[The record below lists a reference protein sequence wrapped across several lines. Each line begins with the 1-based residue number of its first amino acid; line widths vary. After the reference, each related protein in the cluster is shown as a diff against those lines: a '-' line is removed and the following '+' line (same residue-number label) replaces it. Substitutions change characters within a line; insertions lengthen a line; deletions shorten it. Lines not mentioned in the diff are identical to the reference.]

1 MVTSMFSSN
10 HIWTQETNI
19 IDNVRL
25 GRTSENLFGTD
36 SSMTQHIYNKV
47 LLFGD

>member
-1 MVTSMFSSN
+1 MFSFN
-10 HIWTQETNI
+10 YIWTQETNK
-19 IDNVRL
+19 IDNGRL
-25 GRTSENLFGTD
+25 GGTSENLFGTD